1 MLQPPPPLLQ
11 TMIYDRRRRGLLMF
25 VSRAIALQ
33 SLFVA
38 ALFRAAFTAFFFV
51 SCHHDRT
58 RDKRKLIEIKITRR
72 GGKGEQGRQVR

>member
-38 ALFRAAFTAFFFV
+38 ALFRAAFTAFFFCVV
-51 SCHHDRT
+51 SS
-58 RDKRKLIEIKITRR
+58 
-72 GGKGEQGRQVR
+72 